1 MRPAS
6 VHDVLARCDA
16 LRRPDRFV
24 QILDACEADKSS
36 RRAVD
41 LPESA
46 GEAFTARIDAMN
58 ALAVMQSVDAGA
70 IAKRLT
76 DEGKPMRIA
85 EEVREA
91 RIDAIRKSREKL

>member
-1 MRPAS
+1 
-6 VHDVLARCDA
+6 
-16 LRRPDRFV
+16 
-24 QILDACEADKSS
+24 
-36 RRAVD
+36 
-41 LPESA
+41 
-46 GEAFTARIDAMN
+46 
-58 ALAVMQSVDAGA
+58 MQSVDAGA